1 MYNESCK
8 NNTLEETINQIP
20 KFPKFHTDYI
30 NYESHKN
37 RFFIKSRK
45 SNKARTEIEDN
56 KIK

>member
-20 KFPKFHTDYI
+20 KFPKFYTDYI

-45 SNKARTEIEDN
+45 SNKARTEIED
-56 KIK
+56 